1 MSDHG
6 IKQKALRGKAP
17 LAQALRGATLAMALL
32 GLSPSAAAA
41 SDLAADPEEAWRL
54 CAENTLD
61 IEKSRAL
68 PPFLLTAMSKV
79 ESGRWHQ
86 ASGEIMAWPWT
97 VTSEEGG
104 KYLPSKAAAVR
115 EVRRLQAQGIVSIDV
130 GCMQINLLYH
140 PEAFEDLEAAL
151 DPARNIA
158 YAASFLTSLHRKQR
172 SWTGAISRYHSATPE
187 FSGSYRLKVLRAWR
201 EERQR
206 AWNGRRRHQVT
217 G

>member
-1 MSDHG
+1 MSDEG
-6 IKQKALRGKAP
+6 FRRKAFPGRTP
-17 LAQALRGATLAMALL
+17 LTRILRGATLAMALL
-32 GLSPSAAAA
+32 GLSTSTAVAN
-41 SDLAADPEEAWRL
+41 DFMEDREEAWRL

-61 IEKSRAL
+61 IEKARAL

-79 ESGRWHQ
+79 ESGRWHDV
-86 ASGEIMAWPWT
+86 SGEIMAWPWT

-104 KYLPSKAAAVR
+104 KYLPSKKAAIR
-115 EVRRLQAQGIVSIDV
+115 EVRRLQARGIVSIDV

-140 PEAFEDLEAAL
+140 PDAFEDLEAAL

-172 SWTGAISRYHSATPE
+172 SWTGAISRYHSATPK

-206 AWNGRRRHQVT
+206 VWTDRRRQIT

>member
-1 MSDHG
+1 MSDENL
-6 IKQKALRGKAP
+6 KNKAP
-17 LAQALRGATLAMALL
+17 RGRAPLDRILRGATLALALF
-32 GLSPSAAAA
+32 GLTAAAA
-41 SDLAADPEEAWRL
+41 GANDGAADREEAWRL
-54 CAENTLD
+54 CAENTDD
-61 IEKSRAL
+61 IEKARAL

-79 ESGRWHQ
+79 ESGRWNDTN
-86 ASGEIMAWPWT
+86 GEIMAWPWT

-104 KYLPSKAAAVR
+104 KYLPSKEAAIR
-115 EVRRLQAQGIVSIDV
+115 EVRRLQARGIVSIDV

-140 PEAFEDLEAAL
+140 PDAFEDLEAAL

-206 AWNGRRRHQVT
+206 AWNGRRHQIT